1 MDLIDRHRKWRV
13 THANDDDSGDSD
25 GDSTND
31 DGDGGGD
38 DSDWDIGT
46 IKEPVSPYIEASKP
60 VAVGVGVNNKA
71 EKKPVVETNGHSV
84 VNVGGGGNEP
94 VSAAVEVN
102 RGQRSASPAKE
113 KARVEVSPV
122 SKKGGL
128 LGWKFWNFTVV
139 NV

>member
-1 MDLIDRHRKWRV
+1 MDLIDRHRKWKL
-13 THANDDDSGDSD
+13 THFNDTDSD
-25 GDSTND
+25 SDASEQENSDSA
-31 DGDGGGD
+31 

-84 VNVGGGGNEP
+84 VNVGGGGNES

-128 LGWKFWNFTVV
+128 LGWKFWNLTVV